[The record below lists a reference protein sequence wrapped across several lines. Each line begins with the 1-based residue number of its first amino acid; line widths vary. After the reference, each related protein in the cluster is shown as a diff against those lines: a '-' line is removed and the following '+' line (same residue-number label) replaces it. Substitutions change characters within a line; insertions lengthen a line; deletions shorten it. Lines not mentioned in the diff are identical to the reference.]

1 MSSRLLPGSFVRAI
15 LNDLSHSSQVTLQP
29 LRNRP
34 FAHALL
40 YPHRHPQA
48 RHHDHEQGRSNEGHP
63 RLVLASG
70 LGITLIGAAGSFDS
84 DQQRNS
90 CETDFDTIRP
100 FHTRQPS
107 HRSNLPSFTTCPAL
121 DQSNSVTLPNSCTSW
136 DPVYDHQTPDPARAS
151 TTELPS
157 PHGLSVVSTSFIR
170 RPSPSI
176 GTDYHQNEHHQKL
189 KKARSSRSIRHCSSQ
204 STFCS
209 PAAPAPLPFPAHL
222 ILSLTSAS
230 TSSFSPADELDAS
243 IPPQC
248 PPSNR
253 STSFTTPL
261 RSCRSLYFTKQKT
274 NTQSRHP
281 TNHHSISNNPQSRPL
296 TPLTSPCLDSSS
308 LHQAA
313 PLSGFSSQLSD
324 FQDCPPISSCPP
336 ELIPF
341 PLDNPVTSQPTKF
354 THFVRSK
361 IQRKNSRRSISQS
374 RSSSLISSHKP
385 PSSASS
391 VCSSTIQPSCL
402 TEPVEFDQFSAT
414 SCYRS
419 ISHSATCETL
429 QSFPQSTTSPLSMP
443 GADHEVESLLDAHG
457 VPDTP
462 APILRSSSS
471 QPLLAEQYRK
481 KTLSDARSHSA
492 AGSRPAHEMPR
503 HSDSASSG
511 LGLITLSTG
520 SSDRALHSKP
530 VSSTGSSSPP
540 RKSVRTHLSRLAQ
553 FLTPSPTL
561 KYPPVASS
569 KVKIPSPPSDPRPW
583 SSTGSSV
590 PPPRE
595 LPSRQQTSTALN
607 APQVITSNKK
617 PTAPPMTIINW
628 RTTLSHHEYRH
639 ILDTLGPTEI
649 HRQQLIWELCQTE
662 TAFLD
667 SIAVILDLFIIPL
680 RDESQYGTWVIGVP
694 EPVQKLFGDLDQI
707 ANFHSEIVMGMNYNR
722 MCEKKRNK
730 APVVIKFADMMAGF
744 VPRLRIYERYLVCFE
759 RVAQTI
765 DRLSLDPADHFG
777 SFVRMQSHTAGFGAM
792 TLTSFLLKPIQR
804 LMKYPLFFRQL
815 CETTPLGHPDHQAT
829 SNLWKATDG
838 IIRLMQDVKGRED
851 DLEALK
857 SLEEQLQ
864 GLPDGLVLANRGRK
878 IVTRGTLQMVYPSHK
893 DILKF
898 PLTNPNPEAD
908 PFGSEMTPAVCRRI
922 SSSSNHSSLGIHG
935 DFSNNS
941 SKGHSRCLSPVSD
954 SSETSEASHS
964 QSSCQSTNTES
975 TFDATGSPQLLAS
988 EVPYQSRS
996 TSGCSSKSAPR
1007 FESSIGSELNPIK
1020 LKAPRSLQSKRSS
1033 HKLIKGRGIP
1043 TEAVEVIILTDMLI
1057 LCTREAPPKKNWR
1070 VSSRKPEDFN
1080 RFRVL
1085 DSFGLSRL
1093 THVEDL
1099 GGQLSEFDD
1108 LVQLVLKPLSA
1119 IPRADS
1125 NRKMA
1130 SSMLQDENSR
1140 HNEHTIYLSS
1150 NTPPHSSPT
1159 NWNNTGSIVPANP
1172 SGEKDWNIWLK
1183 ELRNLEGLTQNSFNR
1198 QLKHSDQ
1205 KRRRS
1210 NTDKIELSIRKA
1222 TSMGNLLA

>member
-70 LGITLIGAAGSFDS
+70 LGITLIGASGSFDS

-222 ILSLTSAS
+222 I
-230 TSSFSPADELDAS
+230 F
-243 IPPQC
+243 
-248 PPSNR
+248 
-253 STSFTTPL
+253 FTTPL

-540 RKSVRTHLSRLAQ
+540 RNRYELTSVGS
-553 FLTPSPTL
+553 PSSLLLPHSQVS
-561 KYPPVASS
+561 PVASS

-607 APQVITSNKK
+607 APQ
-617 PTAPPMTIINW
+617 
-628 RTTLSHHEYRH
+628 YRH

-792 TLTSFLLKPIQR
+792 TLTSFLLKPIQPTVR
-804 LMKYPLFFRQL
+804 DHS
-815 CETTPLGHPDHQAT
+815 LGSPGSPGDIE
-829 SNLWKATDG
+829 LWKATDG

-975 TFDATGSPQLLAS
+975 TFDATGSPHS
-988 EVPYQSRS
+988 WHPKSPIIRS

-1130 SSMLQDENSR
+1130 SSMLQVENSR

-1159 NWNNTGSIVPANP
+1159 NWNNTGSI
-1172 SGEKDWNIWLK
+1172 E
-1183 ELRNLEGLTQNSFNR
+1183 LEGLTQNSFNR

-1222 TSMGNLLA
+1222 TSMVPPSFLYNKNFIYWYSENL

>member
-70 LGITLIGAAGSFDS
+70 LGITLIGASGSFDS

-540 RKSVRTHLSRLAQ
+540 RNSVRTHLSRLAQ

-1130 SSMLQDENSR
+1130 SSMLQVENSR

-1150 NTPPHSSPT
+1150 NTPLTPPRR
-1159 NWNNTGSIVPANP
+1159 TGTIPGQSYPLIPQAKRIGTFGSKNLGTSRDSLRILLIVNL
-1172 SGEKDWNIWLK
+1172 NI
-1183 ELRNLEGLTQNSFNR
+1183 Q
-1198 QLKHSDQ
+1198 
-1205 KRRRS
+1205 
-1210 NTDKIELSIRKA
+1210 IRKGEDQIQIKLN
-1222 TSMGNLLA
+1222 SLSGRLLRWVIC

>member
-40 YPHRHPQA
+40 HPHRHPQA
-48 RHHDHEQGRSNEGHP
+48 RHHDHEQGRSNEGQP

-70 LGITLIGAAGSFDS
+70 LGITLIGAAGSLDS

-136 DPVYDHQTPDPARAS
+136 DPVYDHQTPDPAGAS
-151 TTELPS
+151 TTELPKRAPPEVEEGS
-157 PHGLSVVSTSFIR
+157 LQSFYQALQQPVHLLRPGCPGSSSIPGASHLVPH
-170 RPSPSI
+170 
-176 GTDYHQNEHHQKL
+176 
-189 KKARSSRSIRHCSSQ
+189 
-204 STFCS
+204 FCIHFF
-209 PAAPAPLPFPAHL
+209 L
-222 ILSLTSAS
+222 
-230 TSSFSPADELDAS
+230 SPADEVDAS

-374 RSSSLISSHKP
+374 RSSSLLSSHKP
-385 PSSASS
+385 LSSASS

-443 GADHEVESLLDAHG
+443 GADHEVESLLDVHG
-457 VPDTP
+457 VPNTP
-462 APILRSSSS
+462 APTLRSSSS
-471 QPLLAEQYRK
+471 QPFLAEQYRK

-520 SSDRALHSKP
+520 
-530 VSSTGSSSPP
+530 
-540 RKSVRTHLSRLAQ
+540 SRLAQ

-975 TFDATGSPQLLAS
+975 TFDATTRKVHPDLSLLSALS
-988 EVPYQSRS
+988 LTRS
-996 TSGCSSKSAPR
+996 SSKHPLATVQAKQPQAHQGTRDSHRGRRGDHPDRHADPVH
-1007 FESSIGSELNPIK
+1007 
-1020 LKAPRSLQSKRSS
+1020 ARS
-1033 HKLIKGRGIP
+1033 P
-1043 TEAVEVIILTDMLI
+1043 T
-1057 LCTREAPPKKNWR
+1057 KKNWR

-1093 THVEDL
+1093 THASL
-1099 GGQLSEFDD
+1099 ID

-1150 NTPPHSSPT
+1150 NTPPHSSPM
-1159 NWNNTGSIVPANP
+1159 NWNNTGSIVPSNP
-1172 SGEKDWNIWLK
+1172 SGEKDWNNWLK
-1183 ELRNLEGLTQNSFNR
+1183 ELRKLEGLTQNSFNR

>member
-1 MSSRLLPGSFVRAI
+1 
-15 LNDLSHSSQVTLQP
+15 
-29 LRNRP
+29 
-34 FAHALL
+34 
-40 YPHRHPQA
+40 
-48 RHHDHEQGRSNEGHP
+48 
-63 RLVLASG
+63 
-70 LGITLIGAAGSFDS
+70 
-84 DQQRNS
+84 
-90 CETDFDTIRP
+90 
-100 FHTRQPS
+100 
-107 HRSNLPSFTTCPAL
+107 
-121 DQSNSVTLPNSCTSW
+121 
-136 DPVYDHQTPDPARAS
+136 
-151 TTELPS
+151 
-157 PHGLSVVSTSFIR
+157 
-170 RPSPSI
+170 
-176 GTDYHQNEHHQKL
+176 
-189 KKARSSRSIRHCSSQ
+189 
-204 STFCS
+204 
-209 PAAPAPLPFPAHL
+209 
-222 ILSLTSAS
+222 
-230 TSSFSPADELDAS
+230 
-243 IPPQC
+243 
-248 PPSNR
+248 
-253 STSFTTPL
+253 
-261 RSCRSLYFTKQKT
+261 
-274 NTQSRHP
+274 
-281 TNHHSISNNPQSRPL
+281 
-296 TPLTSPCLDSSS
+296 
-308 LHQAA
+308 
-313 PLSGFSSQLSD
+313 
-324 FQDCPPISSCPP
+324 
-336 ELIPF
+336 
-341 PLDNPVTSQPTKF
+341 
-354 THFVRSK
+354 
-361 IQRKNSRRSISQS
+361 
-374 RSSSLISSHKP
+374 
-385 PSSASS
+385 
-391 VCSSTIQPSCL
+391 
-402 TEPVEFDQFSAT
+402 
-414 SCYRS
+414 
-419 ISHSATCETL
+419 
-429 QSFPQSTTSPLSMP
+429 MP
-443 GADHEVESLLDAHG
+443 GADHEVESLLDVHG
-457 VPDTP
+457 VPNTP
-462 APILRSSSS
+462 APTLRSSSS
-471 QPLLAEQYRK
+471 QPFLAEQYRK

-520 SSDRALHSKP
+520 SSDRASHSKP
-530 VSSTGSSSPP
+530 GSSTGSSSPP

-777 SFVRMQSHTAGFGAM
+777 SF
-792 TLTSFLLKPIQR
+792 
-804 LMKYPLFFRQL
+804 QL

-908 PFGSEMTPAVCRRI
+908 PFGTTTRVKGTADASRRSRTRAKPVKPATPI
-922 SSSSNHSSLGIHG
+922 QL
-935 DFSNNS
+935 
-941 SKGHSRCLSPVSD
+941 PVD
-954 SSETSEASHS
+954 KHRV
-964 QSSCQSTNTES
+964 N
-975 TFDATGSPQLLAS
+975 FDATSSPQLLAS

-1020 LKAPRSLQSKRSS
+1020 LKAPRSLQSS
-1033 HKLIKGRGIP
+1033 
-1043 TEAVEVIILTDMLI
+1043 EAATS
-1057 LCTREAPPKKNWR
+1057 
-1070 VSSRKPEDFN
+1070 SSRTRDPHRGRRGDHPDRHADPTN
-1080 RFRVL
+1080 PR
-1085 DSFGLSRL
+1085 
-1093 THVEDL
+1093 EDL

-1130 SSMLQDENSR
+1130 SSMLQDENS
-1140 HNEHTIYLSS
+1140 
-1150 NTPPHSSPT
+1150 
-1159 NWNNTGSIVPANP
+1159 
-1172 SGEKDWNIWLK
+1172 EKDWNNWLK
-1183 ELRNLEGLTQNSFNR
+1183 ELRKLEGLTQNSFNR

-1205 KRRRS
+1205 KRRKS
-1210 NTDKIELSIRKA
+1210 NTDKLNSLSER
-1222 TSMGNLLA
+1222 LLRWVIY